1 MELRKQSCLGGAFRA
16 PCLRRLVSADVRH
29 LVRRSS
35 LRRHPRCSPSS
46 KPSLD
51 NGDDRVQ
58 AIIERRLSQ
67 ERLKAVVQSELQ
79 ARRKKL
85 EDDEALLKKLE
96 DDEELLKNLEDHE
109 ALLKKLEDREALLK
123 KLEDRE
129 GLSKVDSQEVKTAAE
144 DYCKADTEAGAGP
157 SSLGGGGLSTAC
169 QQPGEEIQSFWKAL
183 LGLDI
188 TVNSSLSL
196 PSGVYL
202 LGRVCWGSSL
212 FVRPCYRGLF
222 NRMMSLHSSNLNR
235 RFLIT
240 GTPGIGKSFFAVVLM
255 LWLVKEK
262 DVSTIVYQCEEE
274 RCLFT
279 AKGTDLNVEE
289 GSITD
294 FDKELKDPTAW
305 WIVDMATPTR
315 KPANTVLLSS
325 PARER
330 YKEFLK
336 LRGAT
341 ALYMP
346 IWTDEEIEKCRL
358 QLYPSLDDAMV
369 RTLMSKWGNIPRY
382 VLEKAMDEVAQSSLD
397 DAITTCK
404 WEDIM
409 ACIGMPDSAGDAS
422 HKLVHLEVVGDQYN
436 KKVMMPASQYVAQQI
451 VAKMGNGHMRLLK
464 DLVHLSIGFPAYA
477 AAAGV
482 FFETYAH
489 RRLQQ
494 GGSFQVRQLHPSKM
508 KDPMDAEPFVLQQC
522 SDIHV
527 FHKLEE
533 VEQHFN
539 NTYYVPHV
547 SNFPAVDAL
556 MQPNILLQMTI
567 AQKAGVNESG
577 LKAAAGR
584 LLHKPARLYFVVP
597 DNIFGAF
604 RFVSGIPVDIEQW
617 VLKLPWK

>member
-1 MELRKQSCLGGAFRA
+1 MMLRRQSCLGGAFRG
-16 PCLRRLVSADVRH
+16 PGVRRLVSADVRH

-35 LRRHPRCSPSS
+35 LRRHPRCSSS
-46 KPSLD
+46 SEPSLD

-96 DDEELLKNLEDHE
+96 DDEALLKKLEDRE

-129 GLSKVDSQEVKTAAE
+129 ALLKKLEAE
-144 DYCKADTEAGAGP
+144 DYRKAGMGAGAGP
-157 SSLGGGGLSTAC
+157 SSVGGGGSSPTRKQAS
-169 QQPGEEIQSFWKAL
+169 QDMKSFWEAL

-188 TVNSSLSL
+188 TVGSFLSL
-196 PSGVYL
+196 PHGVYL
-202 LGRVCWGSSL
+202 LGRKLWGSSL
-212 FVRPCYRGLF
+212 LVRSCYRGLF
-222 NRMMSLHSSNLNR
+222 NRMMSLRSSNLNS

-240 GTPGIGKSFFAVVLM
+240 GTPGIGKSYFAVVLM
-255 LWLVKEK
+255 GWLVQEE
-262 DVSTIVYQCEEE
+262 DVSTIVFETQDKRY
-274 RCLFT
+274 LFT
-279 AKGTDLNVEE
+279 AKGATLNVEA
-289 GSITD
+289 GSIMD
-294 FDKELKDPTAW
+294 FDEEIDDSTTW
-305 WIVDMATPTR
+305 WIVDMATATER
-315 KPANTVLLSS
+315 DANTVVLSS

-336 LRGAT
+336 LHGAT

-409 ACIGMPDSAGDAS
+409 ACIGMPDSARDAS

-464 DLVHLSIGFPAYA
+464 DLVHLSINFPSYA

>member
-1 MELRKQSCLGGAFRA
+1 MMAIRDKAALKELLLRETKRLEALESELRA
-16 PCLRRLVSADVRH
+16 LREKL
-29 LVRRSS
+29 
-35 LRRHPRCSPSS
+35 
-46 KPSLD
+46 K
-51 NGDDRVQ
+51 DD
-58 AIIERRLSQ
+58 
-67 ERLKAVVQSELQ
+67 
-79 ARRKKL
+79 
-85 EDDEALLKKLE
+85 
-96 DDEELLKNLEDHE
+96 
-109 ALLKKLEDREALLK
+109 
-123 KLEDRE
+123 E

-144 DYCKADTEAGAGP
+144 DYRKAGTGAGAGP
-157 SSLGGGGLSTAC
+157 SSLGGGGLSTAH
-169 QQPGEEIQSFWKAL
+169 QQAGEGVKSFWKAL

-188 TVNSSLSL
+188 TVDSFLSL
-196 PSGVYL
+196 PRGVYL
-202 LGRVCWGSSL
+202 LGRECWGSSL
-212 FVRPCYRGLF
+212 FVRSCYRGLF

-240 GTPGIGKSFFAVVLM
+240 GTPGIGKSYFAVVLM
-255 LWLVKEK
+255 IWLVKEK
-262 DVSTIVYQCEEE
+262 DVSTIVYQFEGK
-274 RCLFT
+274 RYLFT
-279 AKGTDLNVEE
+279 AKGADLNVEV
-289 GSITD
+289 GSIMD
-294 FDKELKDPTAW
+294 FNTELRDPTAW
-305 WIVDMATPTR
+305 WIVDMAVPTLEA
-315 KPANTVLLSS
+315 ANTVLLSS